1 MAIIRKL
8 TPDLIYTGVN
18 DRRIALFENVYPV
31 SAGVSYNSYV
41 LRDSETVIFDTADG
55 GFTDK
60 YLQNVEAALEGAD
73 PSYLVVHHME
83 PDHSASIKA
92 LADKYPSMKII
103 LNAKT
108 NAILANYFAGLDER
122 TVCVKD
128 GEEMCVGKHT
138 LKFVFAPM
146 VHWPEVMF
154 TYDVTDGILFS
165 ADAFGSFGAIDG
177 SIYSDETDFE
187 EYLPEARRYY
197 TNIVGKYGVQVTNA
211 IKKLAGAPVNL
222 VCPLHG
228 LVWRGNFEKILA
240 YYLKWASYEPE
251 ENSVMIA
258 YASIYGNTKLAAE
271 ILAKDLAERGVRG
284 IKVFDLSKTHYS
296 YLVAEAFRNSTIIV
310 ASVTYN
316 AGLFPHTDT
325 FLRELEAHA
334 VKNRNFAFIQNGS
347 WVAQSGAKMAEAVS
361 KLKDARIVGETV
373 TLNGAVKPATVEA
386 LKKLA
391 DDIAAVIL

>member
-1 MAIIRKL
+1 MAIIRQL

-41 LRDSETVIFDTADG
+41 LRDRDTVIFDTADG

-60 YLQNVEAALEGAD
+60 YLQNVEAALAGTA

-108 NAILANYFAGLDER
+108 KAILANYFAGLDDR

-128 GEEMCVGKHT
+128 GEELNIGKHT

-154 TYDVTDGILFS
+154 TYDVTDKVLFS

-177 SIYSDETDFE
+177 SIFSDEADFE
-187 EYLPEARRYY
+187 AYLPEARRYY
-197 TNIVGKYGVQVTNA
+197 TNIVGKYGPQVMNLLKKAGTID
-211 IKKLAGAPVNL
+211 IKTI
-222 VCPLHG
+222 CPLHG
-228 LVWRGNFEKILA
+228 PVWRKDLDYIIDKHV
-240 YYLKWASYEPE
+240 KWATYEPE
-251 ENSVMIA
+251 EKGVLIA
-258 YASIYGNTKLAAE
+258 YASFYGNTENAAQ
-271 ILAKDLAERGVRG
+271 ILATKLCERGITN
-284 IKVFDLSKTHYS
+284 IKMYDVSNTHVS
-296 YLVAEAFRNSTIIV
+296 YLISDAFKYSHM
-310 ASVTYN
+310 ALLSATYN
-316 AGLFPHTDT
+316 NDLFPPMEEFIRDMQR
-325 FLRELEAHA
+325 LNLQ
-334 VKNRNFAFIQNGS
+334 NRSIAIAENGTWAPQACKVMCKMIGEMKKMTLLNEKLS
-347 WVAQSGAKMAEAVS
+347 MLSQLGLYIIDQSMRHNRRS
-361 KLKDARIVGETV
+361 L
-373 TLNGAVKPATVEA
+373 
-386 LKKLA
+386 
-391 DDIAAVIL
+391 